1 MNTYLKTLGI
11 FWRTSLV
18 AELEYRSNF
27 VFALLGSLGN
37 LVGSIF
43 GMSLFYQRGYELGG
57 WGYFESLMVLGVFT
71 LLTGFTNTIL
81 TPNLNRIVT
90 QVEDGTLDFV
100 LLKPVDSQFW
110 VSLRQ
115 ISPWGLP
122 DVAFG
127 VCLIAASSWHLRVGL
142 SSLLFAL
149 PTLLLGM
156 VALYGM
162 WFLLASTSIWFVKVY
177 NVTEVLRGLLDA
189 GRFPIGAYPAAYR
202 FFFTFIVPVAF
213 LTTVPAEVVLGRS
226 SGPRTAAALALAA
239 VLWISARGFWRFS
252 LRSYTSA
259 SS

>member
-1 MNTYLKTLGI
+1 MNTYMKTLGL
-11 FWRTSLV
+11 FWRTSLA

-27 VFALLGSLGN
+27 IFALLGSLGN
-37 LVGSIF
+37 LIGAVF
-43 GMSLFYQRGYELGG
+43 GMGLFYQRGYALGG
-57 WGYFESLMVLGVFT
+57 WDYFESLMVLGVFT

-100 LLKPVDSQFW
+100 LLKPIDSQFW

-115 ISPWGLP
+115 LSPWGVP
-122 DVAFG
+122 DVIFG
-127 VCLIAASSWHLRVGL
+127 ACLIATSAWQLEVRLL
-142 SSLLFAL
+142 SLFSAF
-149 PTLLLGM
+149 PILLLGM
-156 VALYGM
+156 IALYGM

-189 GRFPIGAYPAAYR
+189 GRFPVGAYPATYR

-213 LTTVPAEVVLGRS
+213 LTTVPAEAVLGRS
-226 SGPRTAAALALAA
+226 SGPRVAAALALA
-239 VLWISARGFWRFS
+239 VLFWVSARGFWRFS